1 MFTSKKTLASAIVLA
16 SMGLLAGCDSNS
28 GGSTSASTGTFSL
41 DITDG
46 PVDSAT
52 KVVVEFTA
60 VSIKPADGEAL
71 VFEFAEAK
79 SIDLLQLQGSASDGL
94 LTNEVVASG
103 SYEWIRLHVNAER
116 DNLMDSYMEMDD
128 GTQIELYVPSGAQ
141 TGLKLVSGFTIA
153 AGGGADFT
161 IDFDLRKSITNP
173 RGMPAAILKPAL
185 RIVDNMVVG
194 TLTGSISSDLV
205 LGECSDPTVDDGS
218 VYVYAGAGATPTD
231 IQGTESDPIAT
242 ALVHNVDGTY
252 SYEVGFL
259 ADGEYTVAYTCNA
272 GIDDPATAEAVSFT
286 GTESTVVVANM
297 ATSVDFSVQAEV
309 VVESAQ

>member
-1 MFTSKKTLASAIVLA
+1 MFPSKKTLANTLLLA
-16 SMGLLAGCDSNS
+16 GMGLLAGC
-28 GGSTSASTGTFSL
+28 GGSSSSSTVGTGTLSL
-41 DITDG
+41 NITDG

-52 KVVVEFTA
+52 KVVVEFTG
-60 VSIKPADGEAL
+60 VSIKPTDGEAV

-103 SYEWIRLHVNAER
+103 NYEWIRLHVNAAR
-116 DNLMDSYMEMDD
+116 DDVMDSYMEMDD
-128 GTQIELYVPSGAQ
+128 GTMVELYVPSGAQ
-141 TGLKLVSGFTIA
+141 SGLKLVSGFTIA

-194 TLTGSISSDLV
+194 SLTGSVSEALV
-205 LGECSDPTVDDGS
+205 LAECADSTADDGS
-218 VYVYAGAGATPTD
+218 VYVYAGAGVMPVD
-231 IQGTESDPIAT
+231 IQGSSSDPIAT
-242 ALVHNVDGTY
+242 ALVKNTDGVH

-259 ADGEYTVAYTCNA
+259 AEGKYTVAYTCNA
-272 GIDDPATAEAVSFT
+272 GIDEPATAESVSFT
-286 GTESTVVVANM
+286 STSSTVVVADN
-297 ATSVDFSVQAEV
+297 ATLVDFEV
-309 VVESAQ
+309 TVDVGIEAQ